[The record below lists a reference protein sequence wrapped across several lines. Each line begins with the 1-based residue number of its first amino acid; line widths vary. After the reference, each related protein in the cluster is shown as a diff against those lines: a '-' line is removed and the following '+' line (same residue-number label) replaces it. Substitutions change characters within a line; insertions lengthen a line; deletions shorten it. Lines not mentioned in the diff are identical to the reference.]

1 MFANYWEIQNRVK
14 YIKEELSHIEAVE
27 KEMPAGELIVAKNNK
42 NYKWYFHNQN
52 TTIYLPKKE
61 IELAKKLTLK
71 KYYQLRK
78 GELQRELQACQINSS
93 LRTLFCIRILR
104 PGTLKRD
111 KYIIGNILD

>member
-42 NYKWYFHNQN
+42 NYKWYFHNHN

-78 GELQRELQACQINSS
+78 EELQREL
-93 LRTLFCIRILR
+93 
-104 PGTLKRD
+104 
-111 KYIIGNILD
+111 